1 MLVLRLAALLCF
13 AGWTWGHL
21 YWAAPYGVLL
31 WSDATYELADQLGIS
46 WDAFV
51 GSGAGDGWVQRWIAR
66 IGWLYFVCAVLTVTV
81 RRHAYFQ
88 MAALVG
94 GSGMLAV
101 LSYAKYVESQCQ
113 LPMLVEH
120 GGQVLAP
127 IVLVLA
133 ISLGARHRATIA
145 VAILAVVTTFAGHGA
160 FAIGWWPTPANFY
173 AMITLVLGF
182 EYDTAKIML
191 RGAGILDFAVCL
203 LLFVPP
209 LRRVAAGYAVLWGLL
224 TALARPVAGMSLGLN
239 FWGADQFVHEAVLR
253 APHFLIPLYL
263 VVLWRRPR
271 LVENRAHAEV

>member
-1 MLVLRLAALLCF
+1 MCF

-31 WSDATYELADQLGIS
+31 WNDATYQLADQLGIR
-46 WDAFV
+46 WDEFV
-51 GSGAGDGWVQRWIAR
+51 GSGAGDGWVQRWISR
-66 IGWLYFVCAVLTVTV
+66 IGWLYFACAVLTVTV
-81 RRHAYFQ
+81 RRHSYFQ
-88 MAALVG
+88 MAALIA
-94 GSGMLAV
+94 GSGLLAV

-133 ISLGARHRATIA
+133 LSLGACHRATVA
-145 VAILAVVTTFAGHGA
+145 AAILAVVTTFAGHGA
-160 FAIGWWPTPANFY
+160 FAIGWWETPANFY
-173 AMITLVLGF
+173 AMIALVLGF
-182 EYDTAKIML
+182 DYETAKIML
-191 RGAGILDFAVCL
+191 RCAGILDFAVCV

-209 LRRVAAGYAVLWGLL
+209 LRRAAAGYAFLWGLL
-224 TALARPVAGMSLGLN
+224 TALARPVAGMSLSLN

-263 VVLWRRPR
+263 VVLWRPR
-271 LVENRAHAEV
+271 LVEHRADAEV